1 MKPGIRTRA
10 VARLFHSV
18 AVVAVAVLTLSFS
31 TSAATPP
38 APPLKVGAAA
48 VTTAKTNVR
57 STPDGT
63 LVGTQPRYAVGNIT
77 VGPTFVSADSAWWVK
92 VSFNSGPSGWVGA
105 DMLINGIPTPTS
117 VVVATG
123 LNQNMVLDENGNIE
137 VAYTSSVDSNNNATY
152 SFTESTNQGLSFSAP
167 AVVPMKTIVQPFVP
181 PAQIAAERNG
191 AIDIVYVCPPSQCTF
206 PDSIPGHV
214 LPSIAMIR
222 STNHGATWSAPIE
235 ISVPP
240 VPDRSGASAPVIA
253 ACGAGVTIAWIDDG
267 ISSQGNVDTFPD
279 LYVVNV
285 DNGAPGAP
293 INVTDDITNEL
304 IPQILVNPQGSVYLS
319 WTGQNAAQ
327 TANEVF
333 FASIPNC
340 AAVAQ

>member
-10 VARLFHSV
+10 VARLFHAV

-31 TSAATPP
+31 TSAANPP

-63 LVGTQPRYAVGNIT
+63 LVGTQPRYAVGSIT

-123 LNQNMVLDENGNIE
+123 SNQNMILDENGNIE

-152 SFTESTNQGLSFSAP
+152 SFTESTNQGLSFSTP

-181 PAQIAAERNG
+181 PPQIAAERNG

-214 LPSIAMIR
+214 LPSIALIR

-235 ISVPP
+235 ISVPQNP
-240 VPDRSGASAPVIA
+240 SHSGGSAPVIA

-267 ISSQGNVDTFPD
+267 ITSQNNVDTFPD

-285 DNGAPGAP
+285 VNGAPGAP
-293 INVTDDITNEL
+293 INVTDDITNERL
-304 IPQILVNPQGSVYLS
+304 PQILVNPQGSIYLS

-327 TANEVF
+327 TTNQVF

>member
-1 MKPGIRTRA
+1 
-10 VARLFHSV
+10 
-18 AVVAVAVLTLSFS
+18 VAVAILTLPFCAPPL
-31 TSAATPP
+31 SAATPL
-38 APPLKVGAAA
+38 APPLRVGSFA
-48 VTTAKTNVR
+48 VTTGKTNVR

-63 LVGTQPRYAVGNIT
+63 LVGTQPRYAVGNVT
-77 VGPTFVSADSAWWVK
+77 AGPTFVSADSVWWVK
-92 VSFNSGPSGWVGA
+92 VTFNSGPSGWVGA

-123 LNQNMVLDENGNIE
+123 SNQNMILDENGDIE

-152 SFTESTNQGLSFSAP
+152 SFTESTNQGLSFSTP
-167 AVVPMKTIVQPFVP
+167 AAVPMKTIVQPFVP
-181 PAQIAAERNG
+181 PPQIAAERNG

-206 PDSIPGHV
+206 PDSVPGHV
-214 LPSIAMIR
+214 LPSIALIR
-222 STNHGATWSAPIE
+222 SSNHGATWSAPIE
-235 ISVPP
+235 ISVPQNP
-240 VPDRSGASAPVIA
+240 SHSGASAPVIA

-267 ISSQGNVDTFPD
+267 ITSQNNVDTFPD

-285 DNGAPGAP
+285 VNGTPGAP
-293 INVTDDITNEL
+293 INVTDDITNEQT
-304 IPQILVNPQGSVYLS
+304 PQILVNPQGSVYLS

-327 TANEVF
+327 TANQVF